1 MIIPEK
7 KKRRHLRNI
16 ALLVL
21 LLLMVIGTYAFQA
34 FNPRAI
40 NDREN
45 RQDIGAGGRVHD
57 YYNRDT
63 ENKDVFVENYGNS
76 PIMARITTTTIEIPK
91 TRMSLSKTMGTVLS
105 WRVSAS
111 QSF

>member
-21 LLLMVIGTYAFQA
+21 LLLVVVGTYAFQA

-45 RQDIGAGGRVHD
+45 RQDIGTGGRVHD

-63 ENKDVFVENYGNS
+63 ENKDVFVENYGDR
-76 PIMARITTTTIEIPK
+76 PIMARIRLSEFLETKSDGEGSIH
-91 TRMSLSKTMGTVLS
+91 SLSARYCT
-105 WRVSAS
+105 
-111 QSF
+111 